1 MSTFKPKFL
10 KPDTDDAISDSVSSE
25 QQSSAFVFNAH
36 HNLGLVE
43 QVNNGESISGFW

>member
-10 KPDTDDAISDSVSSE
+10 KPETDDAITDSVGGE
-25 QQSSAFVFNAH
+25 QQSSAFVFNVH

-43 QVNNGESISGFW
+43 QVGL

>member
-10 KPDTDDAISDSVSSE
+10 KPETDDAITDSVGGE
-25 QQSSAFVFNAH
+25 QSSAFVFNAH

-43 QVNNGESISGFW
+43 QVGL